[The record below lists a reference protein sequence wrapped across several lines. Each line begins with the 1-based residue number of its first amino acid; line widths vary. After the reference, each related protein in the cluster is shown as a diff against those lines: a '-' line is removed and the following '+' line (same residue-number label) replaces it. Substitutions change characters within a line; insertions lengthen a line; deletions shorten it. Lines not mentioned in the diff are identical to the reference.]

1 MKNKFKIQ
9 ILAGVAIVSLMPLIR
24 DSYADPE
31 NKTAKVVLSSSIA
44 GSWYPADANLLKGQ
58 VEGLFRQAKAEPA
71 NDVIAMILP
80 HAGYQYSGRTAA
92 SALKTTDKKY
102 KRIIVIG
109 PSHRVPMRD
118 VFSVPAAT
126 HYKTPL
132 GEIPIDVEFIN
143 KLLKYPLFRNVPQT
157 DEYEHSVQIEIPL
170 LQYRWKDF
178 AVVPIVAGDCSQQT
192 IKQAADILKGLV
204 DGETLII
211 ASSDFTHYGPNYDY
225 VPFRENVPE
234 QIKKLD
240 MGAYEFIKALDYKG
254 FLGYRQKTGA
264 TICGFVPIAVLL
276 AALPASAQ
284 AHLAGYTT
292 SGEITG
298 DFTNSV
304 SYFAVAFSGA
314 WQDGPKIE
322 PQAAGSELTGEDKK
336 QLLALARKSIIYF
349 LQKGAVPQESDLNV
363 TVTPAMRSV
372 RAAFVTLKKKSQLRG
387 CIGEIFPRQPLYKSV
402 ISNAVNAGFND
413 TRFYPLKKEECND
426 ITIEI
431 SALTVPKSIASYD
444 QIRIGTDGV
453 VLSKDG
459 YSAVF
464 LPQVAPEQGWNVS
477 QMLSELS
484 LKAGLPEDTWK
495 KGAEFMVFQA
505 DVFGEKEK

>member
-192 IKQAADILKGLV
+192 IKQAADILK
-204 DGETLII
+204 
-211 ASSDFTHYGPNYDY
+211 
-225 VPFRENVPE
+225 
-234 QIKKLD
+234 
-240 MGAYEFIKALDYKG
+240 
-254 FLGYRQKTGA
+254 
-264 TICGFVPIAVLL
+264 
-276 AALPASAQ
+276 
-284 AHLAGYTT
+284 
-292 SGEITG
+292 
-298 DFTNSV
+298 
-304 SYFAVAFSGA
+304 
-314 WQDGPKIE
+314 
-322 PQAAGSELTGEDKK
+322 
-336 QLLALARKSIIYF
+336 
-349 LQKGAVPQESDLNV
+349 
-363 TVTPAMRSV
+363 
-372 RAAFVTLKKKSQLRG
+372 
-387 CIGEIFPRQPLYKSV
+387 
-402 ISNAVNAGFND
+402 
-413 TRFYPLKKEECND
+413 
-426 ITIEI
+426 
-431 SALTVPKSIASYD
+431 
-444 QIRIGTDGV
+444 
-453 VLSKDG
+453 
-459 YSAVF
+459 
-464 LPQVAPEQGWNVS
+464 
-477 QMLSELS
+477 
-484 LKAGLPEDTWK
+484 
-495 KGAEFMVFQA
+495 
-505 DVFGEKEK
+505 